1 MENNIVLETKYLGS
15 ISGNFYIKSY
25 QRGYRWREEEVTML
39 LNDIYYS
46 ETKTYWLQPIVVKK
60 ENDKYELIDG
70 QQRLTT
76 MFLIYQYIHEKSN
89 HFLNPAKFTIDYET
103 RKQTKE
109 FLTNM
114 NLEEGE
120 KNIDFWHLTQAYK
133 AIDNWFSS
141 KEQYVIT
148 KFNEFL
154 NEKVKV
160 IWYEVDSSVNSIELF
175 TRLNIGKIPLTNAE
189 LVKAMFLCKDNNK
202 NMTYKMQQ
210 EIALQWDNI
219 EKSLHNDR
227 LWFFLTNNFAENY
240 QTRIDLILDLIS
252 RKTPENKEK
261 YYTFFKI
268 DEMKK
273 ENKIQ
278 DIWDKIQ
285 QTFLILNDWFND
297 HEFYHK
303 IGYLIASEYM
313 SLLEIYEMSENQTK
327 KAFLEKIDKKMSERI
342 MIKIDNQWTDILWD
356 YRDETNSID
365 EYFLHYFRFICDV
378 ICYREDD
385 TPMGKNLDEIDL
397 IKEYFSSNLKNVK
410 ENVNTF
416 ESFFDCWL
424 KITNK
429 IKIKE
434 FFNKYVSNRHEEN
447 KIKIDK
453 NIDLFEDCLHNYGLF
468 IENSNRRQ
476 FPLGR
481 FVLLY
486 AFIIYLE
493 NIENIE
499 EADFIR
505 RIRII
510 NNLINNSV
518 NEISN
523 SNKRD
528 GGNRMPTILKQV
540 DKIILNA
547 QIEVSGE
554 NGFNKNQLNEE
565 AKKLIWTKENSE
577 KAEDLYCL
585 EDNDILYGQIDIV
598 GLENYELFNS
608 FNKLFECDWDKIDC
622 ALMSIGFYG
631 QESSFARYQLGS
643 SSNITAWSKLFHHG
657 SAKKYEN
664 TKQILI
670 KLLESNK
677 NPTNQS
683 LEEIINNYIKKCE
696 EENLYDIR
704 YYYIKY
710 KEFRPGKY
718 GKYYINS
725 RKSIENKPYD
735 LSVMVTEIHVS
746 ENSYN
751 PFLKA
756 IDKKNLLS
764 KQYFGQRIINTEY
777 YIISTNE
784 GYILKNNQT
793 DEEIERIEIQQNEN
807 KIDKEDRILKCIE
820 LENK

>member
-1 MENNIVLETKYLGS
+1 MN
-15 ISGNFYIKSY
+15 KSY
-25 QRGYRWREEEVTML
+25 SFM
-39 LNDIYYS
+39 NIFNS
-46 ETKTYWLQPIVVKK
+46 KFKT
-60 ENDKYELIDG
+60 ENDKEISIKKIIIPIIQRDYAQGREDTNVNRIRKRFLQALYNALTIKPITLDFVYGSVEDDGTMILLDG

-76 MFLIYQYIHEKSN
+76 LFLLHWYVAKKENITKEEYS
-89 HFLNPAKFTIDYET
+89 FLENFSYET
-103 RKQTKE
+103 RYSARRFCQLLLSEDFKPELKDNKLSEEIINQAWFPLDWKNDPTIKSMLVMLDE
-109 FLTNM
+109 INEKFKDLDNIWEKLKGRAIVFYFLPIESMGLTDELYIKM
-114 NLEEGE
+114 NSRGRPL
-120 KNIDFWHLTQAYK
+120 
-133 AIDNWFSS
+133 
-141 KEQYVIT
+141 T
-148 KFNEFL
+148 KFENF
-154 NEKVKV
+154 K
-160 IWYEVDSSVNSIELF
+160 
-175 TRLNIGKIPLTNAE
+175 AE
-189 LVKAMFLCKDNNK
+189 L
-202 NMTYKMQQ
+202 
-210 EIALQWDNI
+210 
-219 EKSLHNDR
+219 
-227 LWFFLTNNFAENY
+227 EN
-240 QTRIDLILDLIS
+240 
-252 RKTPENKEK
+252 E
-261 YYTFFKI
+261 
-268 DEMKK
+268 
-273 ENKIQ
+273 
-278 DIWDKIQ
+278 
-285 QTFLILNDWFND
+285 
-297 HEFYHK
+297 
-303 IGYLIASEYM
+303 
-313 SLLEIYEMSENQTK
+313 
-327 KAFLEKIDKKMSERI
+327 LEKIDKKMSERI

-410 ENVNTF
+410 ENINTF

>member
-120 KNIDFWHLTQAYK
+120 KNIDFWHLAQAYK

-227 LWFFLTNNFAENY
+227 LWFFLTNNFTENY

-327 KAFLEKIDKKMSERI
+327 KAFLEKIDS
-342 MIKIDNQWTDILWD
+342 
-356 YRDETNSID
+356 
-365 EYFLHYFRFICDV
+365 
-378 ICYREDD
+378 
-385 TPMGKNLDEIDL
+385 
-397 IKEYFSSNLKNVK
+397 
-410 ENVNTF
+410 
-416 ESFFDCWL
+416 
-424 KITNK
+424 
-429 IKIKE
+429 KIKE
-434 FFNKYVSNRHEEN
+434 S
-447 KIKIDK
+447 IKS
-453 NIDLFEDCLHNYGLF
+453 EVNYGEYLYDKDSDKIYRLLLLF
-468 IENSNRRQ
+468 
-476 FPLGR
+476 
-481 FVLLY
+481 
-486 AFIIYLE
+486 
-493 NIENIE
+493 NIESVRKNGE
-499 EADFIR
+499 ETQWFPFNQFKSLNKGKAVWSLEHIHAQHSKNLKTVEQWKEWLKWHYESL
-505 RIRII
+505 ISI
-510 NNLINNSV
+510 NC
-518 NEISN
+518 
-523 SNKRD
+523 D
-528 GGNRMPTILKQV
+528 
-540 DKIILNA
+540 DK
-547 QIEVSGE
+547 
-554 NGFNKNQLNEE
+554 
-565 AKKLIWTKENSE
+565 
-577 KAEDLYCL
+577 
-585 EDNDILYGQIDIV
+585 
-598 GLENYELFNS
+598 
-608 FNKLFECDWDKIDC
+608 
-622 ALMSIGFYG
+622 
-631 QESSFARYQLGS
+631 
-643 SSNITAWSKLFHHG
+643 
-657 SAKKYEN
+657 
-664 TKQILI
+664 
-670 KLLESNK
+670 KLLEKVKNFLETENISNAEAK
-677 NPTNQS
+677 F
-683 LEEIINNYIKKCE
+683 EEIQEEIFSKLSKKTNINRNSIANLAILNLQDNSVLSNSTFDVKRNRIIQMDKSGKYIPFCTRMVFLKYYTPSEENQVHFWGEQDMVEYLNYI
-696 EENLYDIR
+696 
-704 YYYIKY
+704 
-710 KEFRPGKY
+710 
-718 GKYYINS
+718 
-725 RKSIENKPYD
+725 NKI
-735 LSVMVTEIHVS
+735 L
-746 ENSYN
+746 
-751 PFLKA
+751 
-756 IDKKNLLS
+756 
-764 KQYFGQRIINTEY
+764 EY
-777 YIISTNE
+777 YLD
-784 GYILKNNQT
+784 GQK
-793 DEEIERIEIQQNEN
+793 IEINREEDNNE
-807 KIDKEDRILKCIE
+807 
-820 LENK
+820 